1 MTTSEI
7 QSLIVGSAAS
17 YGVPPS
23 IALAVARQESGYN
36 QGAIGSSGEVGVF
49 QLMPGTASDLGV
61 NPYNLGENIN
71 GGLAYLSQ
79 QYQRFGS
86 WDMALAAYNA
96 GPGRVAS
103 GNVPASTRAYVSSIL
118 GNNGVQQLDS
128 RPVFATTV
136 WATPLDGFPWWL
148 LAIGIGVL
156 LAVLSGKRRTSPA

>member
-17 YGVPPS
+17 YGIPPS

-49 QLMPGTASDLGV
+49 QLMPSTAIELGV
-61 NPYNLGENIN
+61 NPYNLSENVN

-128 RPVFATTV
+128 RPTFSTTV

-148 LAIGIGVL
+148 LAMGIGVL